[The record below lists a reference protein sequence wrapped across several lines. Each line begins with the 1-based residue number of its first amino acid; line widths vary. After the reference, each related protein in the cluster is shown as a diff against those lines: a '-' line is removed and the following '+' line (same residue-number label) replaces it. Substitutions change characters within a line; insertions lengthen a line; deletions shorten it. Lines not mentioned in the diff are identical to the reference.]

1 MKLETIK
8 NDIVVIFEEYGFN
21 IVDDEIIFEDIES
34 LLFVSIVVSIE
45 EHFNIRIPDNYIEI
59 ESIFSLNSIINIVFE
74 EISRIEGVGIW
85 TNMM

>member
-74 EISRIEGVGIW
+74 EISRIEGVGI
-85 TNMM
+85 